1 MRRQRFSVWI
11 PTALLGAALLSGIVS
26 GPAGA
31 AADEPPLERIAFG
44 SCARQDQPQPI
55 WDAVV
60 AMNPQRFLFIGD
72 NIYGDSDDMNVLR
85 AKYALLGAQPGYRR
99 LKAVCPVLATWDDHD
114 YGQNDGGA
122 DYSKRR
128 ESQQVF
134 LDFFA
139 AAADDPRRK
148 REGVYSAQIVGPP
161 GKRTQ
166 IILLDTRYF
175 RSPLKKTPNT
185 AEPGEGYRGIYGA
198 NDDPATTILG
208 DAQWRWLDEQL
219 RLPAEL
225 RIIAS
230 SFQVL
235 ADEHGWEMWGNFP
248 HERRRL
254 LRLIRDTQAQ
264 GVVFLSGDRH
274 LAELACLPADHPDGV
289 GYPLYDVTSSS
300 LNAPSRNFTKAGVR
314 FGNELNSYRVG
325 LTFFDVNFGTVLVDW
340 EAADPIVRLQ
350 VRDEKGGVVLQ
361 RRFPVS
367 QLRSGAG
374 K

>member
-1 MRRQRFSVWI
+1 M
-11 PTALLGAALLSGIVS
+11 PTTLLGAALLSWIVS

-60 AMNPQRFLFIGD
+60 AMTPQRFLFIGD

-99 LKAVCPVLATWDDHD
+99 LKAACPVLATWDDHD
-114 YGQNDGGA
+114 YGKNDGGA

-134 LDFFA
+134 LDFFE

-185 AEPGEGYRGIYGA
+185 AEPGEGYRGIYGP

-274 LAELACLPADHPDGV
+274 LAELARLPADHPDGV

-325 LTFFDVNFGTVLVDW
+325 LTFFDVNFGAVLVDW

-361 RRFPVS
+361 RRFPLS